1 MTTLREEK
9 GEHLFLCFQ
18 RSTPKLAQDY
28 QLIWGS
34 MSMSVHYKCVVSY
47 NKIVFKDP
55 TTVLL
60 VDVLPPEMNHLAM
73 QSQN

>member
-1 MTTLREEK
+1 MTTLREEE

-18 RSTPKLAQDY
+18 WSTPRMAPGC
-28 QLIWGS
+28 QLIWDSVS
-34 MSMSVHYKCVVSY
+34 MGVHCKHVVSY
-47 NKIVFKDP
+47 NSAFLKDP
-55 TTVLL
+55 TTVLP